1 MMRITKTFCATSYA
15 QWQERKLL
23 INPTSVLFGHA
34 IYPPGS
40 TLGPRR
46 WHTYEFVL
54 IYHGSMTVAVN
65 GVPVMAGPNS
75 ATLLF
80 PGDEECFCF
89 SKTCETHH
97 AWLHL
102 ALPDLALPLSERIK
116 RLPHVIPLS
125 APMRGL
131 MDHLLELRTCPLPTT
146 QELMKTVAA
155 QLLWR
160 FVGEAEQLAINR
172 QDKLRS
178 AMVER
183 VKDYVYAHLHEELTL
198 NHLTAAASLSPAHL
212 TRLFH
217 SQVGQTPME
226 YVWQQRVKRGVELL
240 EFTGLTVEQ
249 IALRCG
255 FKTSYHFSRRV
266 RAITGRPP
274 TQIRSQANHATVT

>member
-1 MMRITKTFCATSYA
+1 MIY
-15 QWQERKLL
+15 
-23 INPTSVLFGHA
+23 PTSVLFGHA

-46 WHTYEFVL
+46 WHTHEFVL
-54 IYHGSMTVAVN
+54 IYHGSMTVEVN
-65 GVPVMAGPNS
+65 RVPVTAGPNS

-80 PGDEECFCF
+80 PGDEEYFCF
-89 SKTCETHH
+89 SKTSETHH

-102 ALPDLALPLSERIK
+102 TLPNLPPPLSERIK

-125 APMRGL
+125 APMHTL

-146 QELMKTVAA
+146 QEMIKTVAA

-160 FVGEAEQLAINR
+160 FVGEAEQHSINR

-178 AMVER
+178 AIVER
-183 VKDYVYAHLHEELTL
+183 VKNYVYTHLDEELSL
-198 NHLTAAASLSPAHL
+198 NHLTLAAAISPAHL

-217 SQVGQTPME
+217 RQVGETPME

-240 EFTGLTVEQ
+240 EFTGLTVQQ

-255 FKTSYHFSRRV
+255 FKTSYHFSRRIKSV
-266 RAITGRPP
+266 TGRTP
-274 TQIRSQANHATVT
+274 TQIRNQAGNVPVM

>member
-1 MMRITKTFCATSYA
+1 MIH
-15 QWQERKLL
+15 
-23 INPTSVLFGHA
+23 PTSVLFGYA

-65 GVPVMAGPNS
+65 GMPVVAGPNS

-80 PGDEECFCF
+80 PGDEEYFCF
-89 SKTCETHH
+89 AKTCETHH

-102 ALPDLALPLSERIK
+102 ALPDLPSAITERVR

-125 APMRGL
+125 APMRAL
-131 MDHLLELRTCPLPTT
+131 MDHLLELRTCPLPTA
-146 QELMKTVAA
+146 QEMMKSVSA

-160 FVGEAEQLAINR
+160 FVGEAEQLALNNQER
-172 QDKLRS
+172 LRS
-178 AMVER
+178 ALVER
-183 VKDYVYAHLHEELTL
+183 VKEYVFAHLHEELTL
-198 NHLTAAASLSPAHL
+198 THITRTASLSPAHL

-266 RAITGRPP
+266 KAVTGRTP
-274 TQIRSQANHATVT
+274 TQIRNQAGFAITAQVRGTGQE

>member
-1 MMRITKTFCATSYA
+1 M
-15 QWQERKLL
+15 
-23 INPTSVLFGHA
+23 INPTNVLFGHA

-75 ATLLF
+75 ATLLV
-80 PGDEECFCF
+80 PGDEEYFCF

-102 ALPDLALPLSERIK
+102 ALPDLTPSISERIQ

-131 MDHLLELRTCPLPTT
+131 MDHLLELRTCPLPTA
-146 QELMKTVAA
+146 QELMKTVAVE
-155 QLLWR
+155 LLWR
-160 FVGEAEQLAINR
+160 FVGEAEQLSRNHQER
-172 QDKLRS
+172 LHS
-178 AMVER
+178 ALIER
-183 VKDYVYAHLHEELTL
+183 VKDYVFAHLHEELTL
-198 NHLTAAASLSPAHL
+198 THLTRAAALSPAHL

-217 SQVGQTPME
+217 SQVGQTPMA

-249 IALRCG
+249 IALHCG
-255 FKTSYHFSRRV
+255 FKTSYHFSRRIK
-266 RAITGRPP
+266 AITGRTP
-274 TQIRSQANHATVT
+274 THIRGQAGKATFIQHGST

>member
-1 MMRITKTFCATSYA
+1 M
-15 QWQERKLL
+15 

-54 IYHGSMTVAVN
+54 IYHGSMTVSIN
-65 GVPVMAGPNS
+65 GVPVVAGSNS

-80 PGDEECFCF
+80 PGDEEYFCF
-89 SKTCETHH
+89 SKTGETHH

-102 ALPDLALPLSERIK
+102 ALPALASPISERIQ

-125 APMRGL
+125 APMHAL
-131 MDHLLELRTCPLPTT
+131 MDHLLELRTSPLPTA
-146 QELMKTVAA
+146 QEMMKTVSVE
-155 QLLWR
+155 LLWR
-160 FVGEAEQLAINR
+160 FVGEAEQLSLNNQER
-172 QDKLRS
+172 LRS
-178 AMVER
+178 ELVER
-183 VKDYVYAHLHEELTL
+183 AKEYVFAHLHEELTL
-198 NHLTAAASLSPAHL
+198 THLTCSASLSSAHL

-266 RAITGRPP
+266 KAVTGRTP
-274 TQIRSQANHATVT
+274 TQIRRQAG

>member
-1 MMRITKTFCATSYA
+1 M
-15 QWQERKLL
+15 LL
-23 INPTSVLFGHA
+23 NPTNVLFGHA

-54 IYHGSMTVAVN
+54 IYHGSMTVAIN
-65 GVPVMAGPNS
+65 GVPVTAGPNS

-80 PGDEECFCF
+80 PGDEEYFCF

-102 ALPDLALPLSERIK
+102 ALPDLAAPISERIT

-125 APMRGL
+125 TPMQTL
-131 MDHLLELRTCPLPTT
+131 MDHLLDLRTCPLSTA
-146 QELMKTVAA
+146 QEMMKTVSV

-160 FVGEAEQLAINR
+160 FVGEAEQLSINR
-172 QDKLRS
+172 RDRLHS
-178 AMVER
+178 AMVDR
-183 VKDYVYAHLHEELTL
+183 VKDFVYLHLHEELTL
-198 NHLTAAASLSPAHL
+198 NHLTRAASISPAHL

-217 SQVGQTPME
+217 SQIGLTPLE

-266 RAITGRPP
+266 KMLTGRTP
-274 TQIRSQANHATVT
+274 TQIRSQAGQRAV